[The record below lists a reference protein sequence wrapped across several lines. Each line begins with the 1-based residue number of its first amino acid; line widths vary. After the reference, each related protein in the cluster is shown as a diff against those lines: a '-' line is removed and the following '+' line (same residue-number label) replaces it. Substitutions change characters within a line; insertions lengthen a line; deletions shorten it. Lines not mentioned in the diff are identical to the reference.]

1 MMKKIAYILG
11 HLAAIAGLFLAFGFI
26 RQERGE
32 QLCTRF
38 DIEVDHS
45 QGAYFIDKTEL
56 AAQLK
61 KQGFGELEGKPLAS
75 IDLTR
80 MEKQVEKIPFVANA
94 EAFVDILGYIRLE
107 VSQREPVLRIIN
119 KSQESFYIDKNG
131 LPMPTT
137 TNAAAPVLVANG
149 HINVRMAQA
158 DTANNRLLRDL
169 VNLNSYLA
177 EDALLKALFV
187 QIYVNSEGEYEL
199 IPRMGNH
206 SVLLG
211 DISDLDEKFEKL
223 LALYRQGFDENAWRS
238 YKLVNLKY
246 KDQVICKK

>member
-1 MMKKIAYILG
+1 MMKKIGFLLG

-26 RQERGE
+26 RQERDE

-56 AAQLK
+56 AAQLN
-61 KQGFGELEGKPLAS
+61 KQGFAQLEGKPLAS

-80 MEKQVEKIPFVANA
+80 MEKQVEQIPFVANA
-94 EAFVDILGYIRLE
+94 EAFVDIQGYIRLE
-107 VSQREPVLRIIN
+107 VSQREPVLRIVN
-119 KSQESFYIDKNG
+119 QAQESFYIDKNG
-131 LPMPTT
+131 LTMPTT

-149 HINVRMAQA
+149 HIAVRMSQA
-158 DTANNRLLRDL
+158 DTATNTLLRDL
-169 VNLNSYLA
+169 VLLNSYLA
-177 EDALLKALFV
+177 NDELLQALFV
-187 QIYVNSEGEYEL
+187 QIYVNSKQEIEL
-199 IPRMGNH
+199 IPRVGNH

-223 LALYRQGFDENAWRS
+223 LALYRQGFDEDAWRS